1 MTPAGALSLL
11 RRRPHFRALWLALA
25 LSYSGS
31 GAALVAL
38 TLYVQQTHGT
48 GAAVSALLIAET
60 VPQLLGPLVGGIA
73 DRLDLRRVMIG
84 ADIGQ
89 ACLFALLAL
98 APPFAALLALSA
110 LTSLLRTTYAPART
124 AAVPHLVP
132 EQELL
137 VANGLT
143 GTAFNLYVAIGPLI
157 GGLLFALGGLTLPLL
172 ANAATFLASA
182 WLTRAVPPML
192 PETPQGGHEGILR
205 GAGTAI
211 RYAAGQP
218 LIRAVTVTFFLA
230 IAFLSI
236 DNVAMVFLVRDTLD
250 GGAFAYGVVAA
261 LFGIGM
267 LAGSLAIARGT
278 RVTPAQLYVGSL
290 LLSAVGALLTG
301 WAPAIAAVAAVQM
314 VAGAGNGIEIVAS
327 ETIYQQQVPRR
338 LLGRV
343 FGLTSTAAALG
354 MVVAIAVGGL
364 LIEVASPRAAFLVS
378 GAGALL
384 VAIGAATVLLRGRS
398 RMIPS

>member
-1 MTPAGALSLL
+1 LTQAGALSLL
-11 RRRPHFRALWLALA
+11 RRRPHFRALWVALA

-38 TLYVQQTHGT
+38 TLYVEQTHGT

-60 VPQLLGPLVGGIA
+60 VPQLLGPLAGAVA
-73 DRLDLRRVMIG
+73 DRFDLRRVMIG

-98 APPFAALLALSA
+98 APPFAILLALSA
-110 LTSLLRTTYAPART
+110 LTSLLRTAYSPART
-124 AAVPHLVP
+124 AAIPHLVS

-157 GGLLFALGGLTLPLL
+157 GGLLFAIGGLSLPLL

-182 WLTRAVPPML
+182 WLTRTVPPML
-192 PETPQGGHEGILR
+192 PEVPQGGHEGILR
-205 GAGTAI
+205 GAGTAV
-211 RYAAGQP
+211 RYAAGEP
-218 LIRAVTVTFFLA
+218 LIRMVTVTFFLA

-236 DNVAMVFLVRDTLD
+236 DNVAMVFLVRETL
-250 GGAFAYGVVAA
+250 GGSALAYGIVSA

-278 RVTPAQLYVGSL
+278 RVTPTHLYVASL
-290 LLSAVGALLTG
+290 LLGGLGALLTG
-301 WAPAIAAVAAVQM
+301 WAPAIAAVAAVQAI
-314 VAGAGNGIEIVAS
+314 AGAGNGIEIVATD
-327 ETIYQQQVPRR
+327 TIYQRHVPRR

-354 MVVAIAVGGL
+354 MAFALVLGGL
-364 LIEVASPRAAFLVS
+364 LIELASPRVAFLVS
-378 GAGALL
+378 GAGTLL
-384 VAIGAATVLLRGRS
+384 VAGGASVALLRSRS
-398 RMIPS
+398 RMISP